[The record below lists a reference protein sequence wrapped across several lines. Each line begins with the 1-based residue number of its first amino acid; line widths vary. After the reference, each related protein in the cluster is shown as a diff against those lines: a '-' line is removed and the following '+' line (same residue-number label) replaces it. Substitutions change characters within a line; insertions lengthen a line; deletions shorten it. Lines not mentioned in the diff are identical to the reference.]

1 VDVRTALVVSLPIVV
16 ACGNTAQQIGK
27 VAGDASGD
35 GTVQDAEEAGGSEDG
50 GADDA
55 LGDSPPPVQ
64 CSITGS
70 SELTGSQ
77 QCYQTVTETC
87 DDGNAYTVSCTCP
100 AATCSCAR
108 GPGDAGRIFATTP
121 YAGCPTTC
129 ADGGSSTA
137 AMFAGCGVPY

>member
-1 VDVRTALVVSLPIVV
+1 MVTLLPVLLG
-16 ACGNTAQQIGK
+16 CGNTAQQGGN

-35 GTVQDAEEAGGSEDG
+35 GTVGQDAAEAGSADDG

-64 CSITGS
+64 CSITGW

-77 QCYQTVTETC
+77 TCHQTVTETC

-121 YAGCPTTC
+121 YAGCPTAC
-129 ADGGSSTA
+129 ADASAA